1 MPRKPIPH
9 QDPTQPRGP
18 IRADLEHVRSRAIG
32 LRRAVG
38 IGLGLGVLLTTLFV
52 GLWVWRLAFADLP
65 PIPDRAALW
74 SLNRPAGATFVDRN
88 GVVIGQ
94 RGPRHGAPLTLQE
107 MPPYLPKAFLAA
119 EDRRFYQ
126 HGGIDLRGVARAARV
141 DFKAHKFLQG
151 GSTITQQ
158 IARTLFLTPDQTLRR
173 KLQEAGLAI
182 RIQQLMSKDEILAL
196 YLNRIY
202 FGGGAYGV
210 EAASQTYFGKSAKDV
225 SLSEAALLAS
235 LPKAPTR
242 LDPTND
248 FQAALRRSKLVLAS
262 LVKEG
267 WITPQQR
274 DDAIARPPVLA
285 KESSTEGDFGYVL
298 DAAATEAR
306 ALNLNAAPDLVI
318 HLSIDSRLQD
328 AATQEVRNAVA
339 KGTPLGATQGALVA
353 LAPDGGVLALVGGA
367 DHRLSTF
374 DRATQAQRQ
383 PGSAF
388 KAFVYAA
395 ALERGIAPD
404 DVREDAPVDVNGWR
418 PQNAEGTYAGNV
430 TLSDAFARSINT
442 VAVRLTQE
450 VTPGVVA
457 EMARRLGLSTI
468 PPHPAAP
475 IALGAYETRLIDLVS
490 GYQTFELG
498 GRRPMPW
505 MIDRITN
512 ARGDLFYR
520 RTPTAPSQVYDPM
533 KAAQMVA
540 MMQGVIEHGTGR
552 KAALGRPAAGK
563 TGTSQDYHDA
573 WFIGFTPDLAAG
585 VWVGDDKNR
594 PMQHVEGGGIP
605 AETWKTFMTAAEAG
619 LPVRPFQTPRDPDAA
634 PDPRDQFY
642 RDLADQFDQ
651 TAGAGAAA
659 DQPAHPAMLGGKL

>member
-1 MPRKPIPH
+1 MPRKPIPRS
-9 QDPTQPRGP
+9 DPTSPPGP
-18 IRADLEHVRSRAIG
+18 IRADLEHVRFKAIG

-38 IGLGLGVLLTTLFV
+38 IGLGLGVLLTTLFI
-52 GLWVWRLAFADLP
+52 GLWVWRLAFSDLP

-107 MPPYLPKAFLAA
+107 MPAYLPKAFLAA

-126 HGGIDLRGVARAARV
+126 HGGVDLRGIARAAQV
-141 DFKAHKFLQG
+141 DMKAHKYLQG

-225 SLSEAALLAS
+225 SLSEAALLAA

-242 LDPTND
+242 LDPSND
-248 FQAALRRSKLVLAS
+248 FSAALRRSKLVLAS
-262 LVKEG
+262 LVKEK

-274 DDAIARPPVLA
+274 DEALARAPVLA

-298 DAAATEAR
+298 DAAASEAR

-328 AATQEVRNAVA
+328 AATQAVRDAVIR
-339 KGTPLGATQGALVA
+339 GTPLGATQGALVA

-395 ALERGIAPD
+395 ALDRGIAPD
-404 DVREDAPVDVNGWR
+404 DVREDAPIDVNGWR
-418 PQNAEGTYAGNV
+418 PQNAEGTYQGNV

-450 VTPGVVA
+450 LTPTVVA

-498 GRRPMPW
+498 GRRPSPW

-520 RTPTAPSQVYDPM
+520 RAPEAPPQVYDPVR
-533 KAAQMVA
+533 AAQMVG
-540 MMQGVIEHGTGR
+540 MMRGVIEHGTGKR
-552 KAALGRPAAGK
+552 AALDRPAAGK

-594 PMQHVEGGGIP
+594 PMQHVEGGALP
-605 AETWKTFMTAAEAG
+605 AETWKRFMSIAEAG
-619 LPVRPFQTPRDPDAA
+619 LPVRQFSTPRDPDAG
-634 PDPRDQFY
+634 PDPRDQLY
-642 RDLADQFDQ
+642 RDLTDQFDQ
-651 TAGAGAAA
+651 TAGGSPA
-659 DQPAHPAMLGGKL
+659 DQLAHPGMLGGKL

>member
-1 MPRKPIPH
+1 MRFK
-9 QDPTQPRGP
+9 
-18 IRADLEHVRSRAIG
+18 AIG
-32 LRRAVG
+32 LRRAVA

-94 RGPRHGAPLTLQE
+94 RGPRHGAPLTLAE

-126 HGGIDLRGVARAARV
+126 HGGIDLRGIARAARV

-242 LDPTND
+242 LDPSND

-262 LVKEG
+262 LVKEK

-274 DDAIARPPVLA
+274 DDALARPPVLA

-328 AATQEVRNAVA
+328 AATQAVRDAVA
-339 KGTPLGATQGALVA
+339 KGAPLGATQGALVA

-395 ALERGIAPD
+395 ALERGVSPD
-404 DVREDAPVDVNGWR
+404 DVREDAPIDVNGWR

-430 TLSDAFARSINT
+430 TLTDAFARSINT

-450 VTPGVVA
+450 VTPSVVA

-498 GRRPMPW
+498 GRRPSPW

-520 RTPTAPSQVYDPM
+520 RAPEAPPQVYDPM
-533 KAAQMVA
+533 KAAQMVGL
-540 MMQGVIEHGTGR
+540 MQGVIEHGTGKR
-552 KAALGRPAAGK
+552 AALGRPAAGK
-563 TGTSQDYHDA
+563 TGTSQDYRDA

-594 PMQHVEGGGIP
+594 PMRHVEGGAIP
-605 AETWKTFMTAAEAG
+605 AETWQRFMTVAEAG
-619 LPVRPFQTPRDPDAA
+619 LPVRQFLSPRDPDAA
-634 PDPRDQFY
+634 PDPRDQLY
-642 RDLADQFDQ
+642 RDLTDQFDQ
-651 TAGAGAAA
+651 TAGRGAGA
-659 DQPAHPAMLGGKL
+659 DQPAHPAMLGAKL

>member
-1 MPRKPIPH
+1 M
-9 QDPTQPRGP
+9 
-18 IRADLEHVRSRAIG
+18 RSKAIG

-94 RGPRHGAPLTLQE
+94 RGPRHGAPLTLTE

-126 HGGIDLRGVARAARV
+126 HGGIDLRGIARAARV
-141 DFKAHKFLQG
+141 DMKARKFLQG

-225 SLSEAALLAS
+225 SLSEAALLAA

-242 LDPTND
+242 LDPSND
-248 FQAALRRSKLVLAS
+248 FQAALRRSKVVLAS
-262 LVKEG
+262 LVKEK
-267 WITPQQR
+267 WITPAQR
-274 DDAIARPPVLA
+274 DEALARPPVLA

-318 HLSIDSRLQD
+318 HLSIDSRLQN
-328 AATQEVRNAVA
+328 AATQAVREAVA
-339 KGTPLGATQGALVA
+339 MGTPLGATQGALVA

-404 DVREDAPVDVNGWR
+404 DVREDAPVNINGWR
-418 PQNAEGTYAGNV
+418 PQNAGGGYQGNV

-450 VTPGVVA
+450 LTPTVVA

-498 GRRPMPW
+498 GRRPAPW
-505 MIDRITN
+505 MINRITN
-512 ARGDLFYR
+512 ARGDPFYR
-520 RTPTAPSQVYDPM
+520 RAPKAPPQTYDPL
-533 KAAQMVA
+533 KAAQMVGL
-540 MMQGVIEHGTGR
+540 MQGVIDHGTGK

-563 TGTSQDYHDA
+563 TGTSQDYRDA

-585 VWVGDDKNR
+585 VWVGDDKDR
-594 PMQHVEGGGIP
+594 PMQHVAGGDIP
-605 AETWKTFMTAAEAG
+605 ADTWKRFMLAAEAG
-619 LPVRPFQTPRDPDAA
+619 LPVRQFRIPRDPDAA
-634 PDPRDQFY
+634 PDPRAAFY
-642 RDLADQFDQ
+642 QGLADQFDQ
-651 TAGAGAAA
+651 TAGPAPAPT
-659 DQPAHPAMLGGKL
+659 QPAHPVILGGKL